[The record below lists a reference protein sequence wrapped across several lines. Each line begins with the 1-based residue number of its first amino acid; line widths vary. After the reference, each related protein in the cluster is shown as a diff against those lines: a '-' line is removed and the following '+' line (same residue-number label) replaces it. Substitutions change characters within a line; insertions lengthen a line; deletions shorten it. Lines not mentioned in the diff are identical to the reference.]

1 TIYLRSITNLEVLR
15 RILQKIDRDLTV
27 VRVFTRYSLLNIAK
41 VRIKTK
47 RTKNTTHEKVI
58 PVGWADGLLNC

>member
-1 TIYLRSITNLEVLR
+1 MDVLR

-41 VRIKTK
+41 VRIKP
-47 RTKNTTHEKVI
+47 KNEEHH
-58 PVGWADGLLNC
+58 A

>member
-1 TIYLRSITNLEVLR
+1 MR